1 MAHHRYDVQAAL
13 YLLALHR
20 LLAVRLGDHYDPE
33 QHLGGAVYLFLRG
46 IDGPTQGVHW
56 VPPNLPLLTALDA
69 ALPAGAGV

>member
-1 MAHHRYDVQAAL
+1 M
-13 YLLALHR
+13 
-20 LLAVRLGDHYDPE
+20 GDSYNPG

-56 VPPNLPLLTALDA
+56 VPPSLPLLTALDA